1 MRRIFLVVVILGC
14 AALVAGLVASQP
26 QAPMTMEVSI
36 VATANNAPVEDL
48 KLEDVTVK
56 DNNKKQEIVSFEK
69 VVAGTAATA
78 GKPGLYNIVM
88 LDCLNTTYRDLP
100 ENRQEILKIVNE
112 LSKAGPLTLL
122 MLRTAPALRVV
133 DDPGMQPPTLLR
145 RFAAQGG
152 QGLEG
157 AKPSL
162 GAYDWVFAEQLG
174 LYQLFTPAGVF
185 DRRRI
190 EDSMGAMKTIAVN
203 FQPRSGRKNLI
214 WISQGFPITVGEN
227 PVGYDAQALGANTPT
242 ASRADDLSV
251 FAKDMIYT
259 SQMLMNANVAVYPVD
274 GRYLS
279 VDDTKMSDQGN
290 MSALAKETGGVAYL
304 SRRDVA
310 KAVREALD
318 DTRIT
323 YVLKYAMSNIKLDGN
338 SHAIKV
344 ETKRSNVKLRY
355 RNEYFAFPPSQGTKK

>member
-1 MRRIFLVVVILGC
+1 
-14 AALVAGLVASQP
+14 
-26 QAPMTMEVSI
+26 MTMEVSI

-48 KLEDVTVK
+48 KVGDLSVK

-69 VVAGTAATA
+69 VVGGTAAA
-78 GKPGLYNIVM
+78 PGKPGLYNIVM
-88 LDCLNTTYRDLP
+88 LDCLNTTYRDLA
-100 ENRQEILKIVNE
+100 ENRLELLKVVNE

-122 MLRTAPALRVV
+122 MLRQGLKIV
-133 DDPGMQPPTLLR
+133 DDPGMQAPTLLR

-157 AKPSL
+157 AKPAL
-162 GAYDWVFAEQLG
+162 DPYDWVFSEQLG

-190 EDSMGAMKTIAVN
+190 EDSMGAMKTIAIN
-203 FQPRSGRKNLI
+203 YQPRSGRKNLI

-227 PVGYDAQALGANTPT
+227 PTGYDATALGATTPT

-251 FAKDMIYT
+251 YAKDMIYT
-259 SQMLMNANVAVYPVD
+259 SQMLMNANVSVYPVD

-279 VDDTKMSDQGN
+279 VNDTSMSDQGN

-310 KAVREALD
+310 NAVREALN

-323 YVLKYAMSNIKLDGN
+323 YVLKYNMSNLKFDGS

-344 ETKRSNVKLRY
+344 DTTRKDVKLRY
-355 RNEYFAFPPSQGTKK
+355 RGEFFAPKQAPK